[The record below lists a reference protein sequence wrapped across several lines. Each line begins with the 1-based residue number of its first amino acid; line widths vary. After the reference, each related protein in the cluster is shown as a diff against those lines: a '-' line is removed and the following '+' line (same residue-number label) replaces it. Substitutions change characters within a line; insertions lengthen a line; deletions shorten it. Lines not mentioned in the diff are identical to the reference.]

1 MGWKAPGIDGKSLRN
16 TMSNSSEWRWLARFS
31 SLFPYPVSLLGGERE
46 LGENSIDLITSFPW
60 WSIKICIGSGV
71 LLTCKTTQVLIC
83 FLTVYVVS
91 LVFSTTACKLVWGR
105 DIMPVRVLTG
115 WHTQTRIVQGGFN
128 RGRKVGRVSGDH
140 RGKYSTLGVT
150 DRQIPP

>member
-1 MGWKAPGIDGKSLRN
+1 ML
-16 TMSNSSEWRWLARFS
+16 TCQVF
-31 SLFPYPVSLLGGERE
+31 FPFPLSCKFIRKRERIRRKQHR
-46 LGENSIDLITSFPW
+46 LNDLIPLV
-60 WSIKICIGSGV
+60 KHQDLNQGSGV

-83 FLTVYVVS
+83 FLTVYVVLIS
-91 LVFSTTACKLVWGR
+91 FLHQRACKLIWGR